1 MCWREA
7 GCAAG
12 GAAVPLDKDLFAL
25 LGDLGSLSENV
36 KPSSPSN
43 IIGVFFL
50 FLSLSLSSLQLDFF
64 ISPPKSFIPI
74 FIVLICNVNFLFNL
88 FIVFL
93 QYFIFKVNILK
104 GPQLLFLEML
114 LFCS

>member
-43 IIGVFFL
+43 IIGFF
-50 FLSLSLSSLQLDFF
+50 FSLSLSVSSLQLDFF
-64 ISPPKSFIPI
+64 MSPPKSVIL
-74 FIVLICNVNFLFNL
+74 VCRVESCNVNFLFNL

-93 QYFIFKVNILK
+93 HILY
-104 GPQLLFLEML
+104 
-114 LFCS
+114 